1 MKGDLPVF
9 RSMQEDDIGTVAEMV
24 KSLYRSLGTPDDYIT
39 NEKIEATFKQHNLQ
53 TGYLQIEVFEIN
65 KMIAGYALLFKYWYN
80 EFGGMVLNV
89 DELFVKPEFRDQG
102 IASLYLSELSRKA
115 KDYVALSLEVLPTN
129 KEAYSL
135 YRRTGFTEK
144 ETVALYKMLEL

>member
-1 MKGDLPVF
+1 
-9 RSMQEDDIGTVAEMV
+9 
-24 KSLYRSLGTPDDYIT
+24 
-39 NEKIEATFKQHNLQ
+39 
-53 TGYLQIEVFEIN
+53 
-65 KMIAGYALLFKYWYN
+65 MIAGYALLFKYWYN